1 LRTGNAFLSKRYYF
15 VTLTIETAEDSQ
27 RQLTMT
33 IQVPEDRVQK
43 AMREKAR
50 TLSREI
56 TLPGFR
62 PGKAPYDV
70 VVRRVGEET
79 LRAEAI
85 EDLIQPVFEEAMDQ
99 ANAEMYGRP
108 SLDDIESNPLVFK
121 FTIPLEPQVT
131 LGDYRSRR
139 KEITPVEVSD
149 EALEEALQYA
159 QNRHQTLEVVDRPAQ
174 PGDVVTIGGR
184 GTLKPP
190 APAEGEEA
198 PAETDDE
205 VIFDEERVEVLLET
219 KTLFPE
225 TPFVDHIVGMSVGD
239 QKTFSFTFGEDY
251 ELEKEFSGREA
262 TFDIT
267 VLEVKNRELPP
278 LDDELA
284 KLEGDYETFDQYRE
298 SLREEL
304 ARAAESNQKDELVN
318 EMIEWLVEDATMVY
332 PPAAVD
338 VQIDEMVSD
347 FKTRLQRSGWKVED
361 YLQLQGI
368 TEETLR
374 EEFRENAER
383 QMKNQ
388 LALRQ
393 FILDEKLRVEVADID
408 GLIEDRVARFDNDE
422 LKKSMREYYRS
433 GRGFE
438 AISSE
443 VLRDKVYERTKAILL
458 GQAPDL
464 DAPDAAGEATE
475 AEEAEE
481 VGDQVAAEE

>member
-1 LRTGNAFLSKRYYF
+1 M
-15 VTLTIETAEDSQ
+15 TLTIETAEDSQ

-33 IQVPEDRVQK
+33 IQVPEDRVKK
-43 AMREKAR
+43 AMRDKAR

-85 EDLIQPVFEEAMDQ
+85 EELIQPVFEEAIDQ
-99 ANAEMYGRP
+99 ANTEMYGRP

-121 FTIPLEPQVT
+121 FTIPLEPHVT

-149 EALEEALQYA
+149 EAVEEALQYA
-159 QNRHQTLEVVDRPAQ
+159 QTRHQTLEVVDRPAQ
-174 PGDVVTIGGR
+174 LGDVVTIGGR
-184 GTLKPP
+184 GTLKPA

-198 PAETDDE
+198 PAETVDE

-225 TPFVDHIVGMSVGD
+225 TPFVDNIVGMSVGD
-239 QKTFSFTFGEDY
+239 QTTFSFTFGEDY
-251 ELEKEFSGREA
+251 ELEKGFSGREA
-262 TFDIT
+262 TFDLT
-267 VLEVKNRELPP
+267 VLEIKNRELPP

-318 EMIEWLVEDATMVY
+318 EMVEWLVEDATMVY

-338 VQIDEMVSD
+338 VQIDEMVND
-347 FKTRLQRSGWKVED
+347 FKTRLQRSGWQVDD
-361 YLQLQGI
+361 YLQLQGA
-368 TEETLR
+368 TEESLR
-374 EEFRENAER
+374 EDFRENAER

-393 FILDEKLRVEVADID
+393 FILDEKLRVELADID

-422 LKKSMREYYRS
+422 LKNSMREYYRA

-458 GQAPDL
+458 GEAPDL
-464 DAPDAAGEATE
+464 DVLDATGETTE

-481 VGDQVAAEE
+481 VTGEQVAAEE